1 MFLKIRL
8 SSYFYLIRTFS
19 ILVMVMNLMESIYDI
34 QQLLKKYGTFIYTGN
49 RIGDLEIMA
58 MELDELYK
66 LQFIRN
72 DDYLQA
78 KLLLRKEIEA
88 LRKN

>member
-1 MFLKIRL
+1 
-8 SSYFYLIRTFS
+8 
-19 ILVMVMNLMESIYDI
+19 MESIYDI

>member
-19 ILVMVMNLMESIYDI
+19 ILVLVMNSMESIYDI

>member
-1 MFLKIRL
+1 
-8 SSYFYLIRTFS
+8 
-19 ILVMVMNLMESIYDI
+19 MNLMESIYDI